1 MKLYS
6 ENQRPFVYA
15 VFSDTDEKSALS
27 VLQQI
32 HEEDGVSFWFSDRF
46 LKKEIKRIEAA
57 YSCILFISKK
67 SILDEKVYQC
77 IEYAVR
83 FNKKILCIYLEP
95 AALSLGQELL
105 LNSLQSVDK
114 STFPDEKAFIEKL
127 KSAEVFSGLQ
137 ITSAQKRFAKRKGL
151 ASVFVPVGL
160 AAIVFLTVVVPLL
173 VIPIV
178 QASTGSLSKIGFGNL
193 SLTDLAKVDHLY
205 VIGDQSFD
213 QWYFAFYTD
222 QTKQKVYVNDLD
234 ATLPIGN
241 ISDISDLALLKNAKD
256 IAIEANNVSDISPL
270 YKIKTLEGLTVNCN
284 PVKSIEGIEALQN
297 LTDATLVFTEIS
309 DISPLFKIP
318 SLRNISF
325 ENTYVSSIEG
335 IENLKHLEGLRT
347 GNSNL
352 TDISPL
358 NKIDF
363 SYINDTGGFSFEAK
377 GTLIRDFSPLGRIP
391 KFREVSVDLPRIED
405 ILPYITGKEVHH
417 VKIAGSDISSVA
429 AFSSIEYLDVLF
441 LGGSYSLSSL
451 EGIESHE
458 TLQEIELVHCPNITD
473 FTPLL
478 DLPNLQRLIV
488 SQDMKGLVSAQ
499 LAGADFEILYTEEGV

>member
-6 ENQRPFVYA
+6 ENQKPFVYA
-15 VFSDTDEKSALS
+15 AFFGQDKERALPVLEK
-27 VLQQI
+27 I
-32 HEEDGVSFWFSDRF
+32 NEDGVSFWFSEEF
-46 LKKEIKRIEAA
+46 SKKEIRRIEAA
-57 YSCILFISKK
+57 YACVLFISNN
-67 SILDEKVYQC
+67 SILDEKVWKC
-77 IEYAVR
+77 IEYAVKY
-83 FNKKILCIYLEP
+83 NKKILCIYLEP
-95 AALSLGQELL
+95 VALSPGRELL
-105 LNSLQSVDK
+105 LNSLQSIDRGGF
-114 STFPDEKAFIEKL
+114 SGEGAFLEKL
-127 KSAEVFSGLQ
+127 KSAEIFSGLQ
-137 ITSAQKRFAKRKGL
+137 ITAAQKRFARRRGL
-151 ASVFVPVGL
+151 ASVLVPAGL
-160 AAIVFLTVVVPLL
+160 AVIVFFTVVVPLL

-178 QASTGSLSKIGFGNL
+178 QASTGSLSKLGFGNL
-193 SLTDLAKVDHLY
+193 SLDELAKVEQLY

-213 QWYFAFYTD
+213 KWYFAFYTD

-234 ATLPIGN
+234 VYLPIGD

-270 YKIKTLEGLTVNCN
+270 YKIKTLEGLTINCN

-297 LTDATLVFTEIS
+297 LTNATLVFTEIS

-363 SYINDTGGFSFEAK
+363 SHINDTGGFSFEAK
-377 GTLIRDFSPLGRIP
+377 GTLIKDFSPLGRIP

-417 VKIAGSDISSVA
+417 VKINDSDISSVA
-429 AFSSIEYLDVLF
+429 AFSSFVYLDVLY
-441 LGGSYSLSSL
+441 LNGSYNLSSL

-458 TLQEIELVHCPNITD
+458 TLQDIELVHCPNITD

-478 DLPNLQRLIV
+478 DLPNLQRLSV

-499 LAGADFEILYTEEGV
+499 LAGADFEIHYTEE